1 MDHHERR
8 EVAKCR
14 DKLNDAIRLLD
25 KLIEAAEA
33 QEVNYGRWLLIRQ
46 IETAIMDVAGEL
58 GDMARRKE
66 ME

>member
-14 DKLNDAIRLLD
+14 DQLNDAIRLLD

-33 QEVNYGRWLLIRQ
+33 QEVKYGRWLLIRQ
-46 IETAIMDVAGEL
+46 IETAIMNVASEL